1 MKRLLLVL
9 LVSLAT
15 ASALSQEN
23 APPVRLAIVGLAHD
37 HVRGF
42 LPQLLG
48 RTDVELV
55 GIVESDPELVADIAA
70 RFHLDAKLF
79 YPTLDAL
86 CAKARPQ
93 AVATF
98 TSTFDHRR
106 VVEMCAPRGLDVMME
121 KPLAVSLDDA
131 RAMAVAARK
140 GGIQLIVNYETT
152 WYQSTHGAYDLV
164 QRQHAIGDVRKIV
177 VRDGHS
183 GPAKICSPWFLSWLT
198 DPVLDGGGAV
208 MDFGCYG
215 ADLATWLMAGQRP
228 VSVTAV
234 LQHFQPDVYPK
245 VDDEATIVLT
255 YPRAQAII
263 EASWNWPHGR
273 KDMDIYGSKGALRL
287 PDGKSLF
294 VHGMDGPERRVD
306 LPALPLPATDS
317 ISWLAAI
324 VRGQTKSDGLG
335 SLEVN
340 LIVSEILDAAKESA
354 RTGRRIDL
362 PDKPSW

>member
-1 MKRLLLVL
+1 MRHLLLVP
-9 LVSLAT
+9 LACLAAT
-15 ASALSQEN
+15 CALSQES

-42 LPQLLG
+42 LPQLHG

-55 GIVESDPELVADIAA
+55 GIVESNPELVAQIAE
-70 RFHLDAKLF
+70 RYHLEAKLF
-79 YPTLDAL
+79 YPSLEAL
-86 CAKARPQ
+86 CAQTKVQ
-93 AVATF
+93 AVAAF

-106 VVEMCAPRGLDVMME
+106 VVELCAARGIHVMME
-121 KPLAVSLDDA
+121 KPLAVNLDDA
-131 RAMAVAARK
+131 RAIAAAARK

-152 WYQSTHGAYDLV
+152 WYQSTHSAYDLV

-183 GPAKICSPWFLSWLT
+183 GPAQICSPWFLSWLT

-228 VSVTAV
+228 TSVTAV
-234 LQHFQPDVYPK
+234 LQHFQPETYPK

-273 KDMDIYGSKGALRL
+273 KDMEVYGQGGSVRL
-287 PDGKSLF
+287 PDGKTLYLR
-294 VHGMDGPERRVD
+294 GKDGPERRVD
-306 LPALPLPATDS
+306 LPALLGPATDS

-324 VRGQTKSDGLG
+324 VRGQVKSDGLG
-335 SLEVN
+335 SLDVN

-362 PDKPSW
+362 PGKPPW

>member
-1 MKRLLLVL
+1 MKRLLLVP
-9 LVSLAT
+9 LVWLA
-15 ASALSQEN
+15 AAGALSQEN
-23 APPVRLAIVGLAHD
+23 APPVRLAIIGLAHD

-42 LPQLLG
+42 LPLLHG

-55 GIVESDPELVADIAA
+55 GIVESNPELVAQIAE
-70 RFHLDAKLF
+70 RFHLEAKLF
-79 YPTLDAL
+79 FPSLEAL
-86 CAKARPQ
+86 CAKAKPQ

-106 VVEMCAPRGLDVMME
+106 VVEECAPRGIHVMME

-131 RAMAVAARK
+131 RAMAAAARK

-215 ADLATWLMAGQRP
+215 ADLATWLMEGQRP
-228 VSVTAV
+228 TSVSAV
-234 LQHFQPDVYPK
+234 LQHFQPETYPK

-273 KDMDIYGSKGALRL
+273 KDMEVYGQDGSLRL
-287 PDGKSLF
+287 PDGKTLF

-324 VRGQTKSDGLG
+324 VRGQAKSDGLG
-335 SLEVN
+335 SLEMNLVVN
-340 LIVSEILDAAKESA
+340 EILDAAKESA
-354 RTGRRIDL
+354 RTGLRIDL
-362 PDKPSW
+362 PEKPTW